1 MALVSVTC
9 SSCNGR
15 QIPDHTCE
23 DCKGSGSTLIH
34 TSQIVPPRYNP
45 ARFLGTLLWIDE
57 DPEWPAGDEQLELFI
72 GVDMG
77 TKERTVAVSSMD
89 SQGNVTL
96 HDLIQMP
103 TPVRKHLYTCD
114 SGLPEGKCWCYACHG
129 G

>member
-9 SSCNGR
+9 SSCNRR

-23 DCKGSGSTLIH
+23 DCKGSGSILVH
-34 TSQIVPPRYNP
+34 TG
-45 ARFLGTLLWIDE
+45 ALDRFKPLSLVRNQE
-57 DPEWPAGDEQLELFI
+57 SEQLELFV

-77 TKERTVAVSSMD
+77 TKESTVAISSMD
-89 SQGNVTL
+89 SQGNITL

-103 TPVRKHLYTCD
+103 TPVRKHLYSCD